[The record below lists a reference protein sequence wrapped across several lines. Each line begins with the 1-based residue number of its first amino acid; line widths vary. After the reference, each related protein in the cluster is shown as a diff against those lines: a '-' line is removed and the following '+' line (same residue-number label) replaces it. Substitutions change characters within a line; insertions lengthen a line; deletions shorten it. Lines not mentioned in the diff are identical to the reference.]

1 MAHTKRYL
9 PDYSLAEI
17 EEMGKLIDA
26 KRYAEYHAYNWRHR
40 RRDWSRHAANIA
52 AGYGPDAAYVRA
64 YLDSYFEGKLT
75 ESERR
80 DMSAKI
86 AE

>member
-1 MAHTKRYL
+1 MRSITPTIGVTA
-9 PDYSLAEI
+9 
-17 EEMGKLIDA
+17 
-26 KRYAEYHAYNWRHR
+26 

-80 DMSAKI
+80 NMSAKI
-86 AE
+86 ADGGFQERSRARTERSRTTGTRSRTKS